1 MKSIKKLIK
10 KNYLKIIIQTYKKLL
25 LNNNNNNNN
34 NNRNNNF
41 NKGRVKSFSG
51 IMKQKI
57 QMENLSPAERG
68 TMSCPGL
75 IIIVLGCLIYAR
87 YFNAVSAHSVKTFH

>member
-1 MKSIKKLIK
+1 M
-10 KNYLKIIIQTYKKLL
+10 KIIIQTDKKLL
-25 LNNNNNNNN
+25 LNNNNNNNNN

-51 IMKQKI
+51 IMKRKI
-57 QMENLSPAERG
+57 QMENLSPKERG

-87 YFNAVSAHSVKTFH
+87 YFNAVSEHSVKTFH

>member
-1 MKSIKKLIK
+1 MSPRSGYNAEHTAVLWE
-10 KNYLKIIIQTYKKLL
+10 
-25 LNNNNNNNN
+25 
-34 NNRNNNF
+34 
-41 NKGRVKSFSG
+41 FSG

-68 TMSCPGL
+68 TMSCPSL

-87 YFNAVSAHSVKTFH
+87 YFNAVSVHSVKTFH